1 MNSILSINTHYSRPP
16 HVKKCKIGYKYKKTK
31 NICKRVIWPS
41 QNTRNVKR
49 CPKGFRRAKKTNKCL
64 QHYYFKPS
72 VIADY
77 GPGSDY
83 DDSN

>member
-1 MNSILSINTHYSRPP
+1 MKSILSINTHYSRPS
-16 HVKKCKIGYKYKKTK
+16 HVKKCKIGYQYNKTK

-49 CPKGFRRAKKTNKCL
+49 CPKGFRRGKKTHKCL

-77 GPGSDY
+77 GPSSDY